1 MPKAHN
7 NLNNFL
13 SEVRSQLLPRS
24 DRFEVTFGFPAALQ
38 NQKGGI
44 KLATLF
50 CEEATIPGLAAST
63 NPIRIG
69 AWTEYR
75 TSNVDFLGSEY
86 VFTFLVDDG
95 WELRHLFESWINL
108 SSNLKSKEVAYQDNV
123 KGTIDIKTLHTN
135 GEVSEFWRLQDV
147 TPKILNVT
155 PIAWSNTGF
164 LRTTLSVSST
174 YWTKEPLYGI
184 TSPTTEKKQVNIPVP
199 GQNGFIDFSNIA

>member
-1 MPKAHN
+1 MATEHN

-24 DRFEVTFGFPAALQ
+24 DRFEVTFGFPATHQ
-38 NQKGGI
+38 SQKGGI

-86 VFTFLVDDG
+86 VFTFLVDAK
-95 WELRHLFESWINL
+95 WELRSLFESWIDL
-108 SSNLKSKEVAYQDNV
+108 SSNLKSKEVAYQDDV
-123 KGTIDIKTLHTN
+123 KGTIDIKTLHTS
-135 GEVSEFWRLQDV
+135 GVVSNMWKLHDV

-164 LRTTLSVSST
+164 LRTTRSVSST
-174 YWTKEPLYGI
+174 YWTKESL
-184 TSPTTEKKQVNIPVP
+184 
-199 GQNGFIDFSNIA
+199 